1 MKFKIISLYIIAFLI
16 FTSCT
21 VNVNQSYTNKNL
33 NVNKAISQ
41 NENEIVLDKEDKQI
55 WFEGNYLETDSLKLN
70 GYLTEKVK
78 VKKYY
83 EKLNEYID
91 VVNAVITKNG
101 KQIAKFDGVVTPLGN
116 RIDFALFSF
125 FDQPN
130 EQLVIVDSTNR
141 YEEVWIVDLSKDF
154 KVLFNSSDYG
164 IVSGGLTRID
174 FDEDGIYEIT
184 LANYDDIFGFAT
196 AFRPSNSIIF
206 QYDKKLRKFLPAS
219 HKLQEYT
226 LENIEEQIQKFKADE
241 KKEFSDVLE
250 ITFRYFYAG
259 KEEEGWKF
267 FDENFLPDKNTY
279 TIKVEDKEKAREE
292 IKNALNE
299 NLVYQFI
306 KKDLEKSVK

>member
-1 MKFKIISLYIIAFLI
+1 MNFKIISIYILAFLI
-16 FTSCT
+16 FTACT
-21 VNVNQSYTNKNL
+21 VNVNQSYTNINS
-33 NVNKAISQ
+33 NTNTTISQ
-41 NENEIVLDKEDKQI
+41 NENEIVLDQDKQI

-70 GYLTEKVK
+70 GYLIKKVK

-83 EKLNEYID
+83 EILNENID
-91 VVNAVITKNG
+91 VIDTVITKNG
-101 KQIAKFDGVVTPLGN
+101 KQIAKFDGVLYPLGN
-116 RIDFALFSF
+116 QMDFALFSF

-154 KVLFNSSDYG
+154 KILFNSSDYG

-184 LANYDDIFGFAT
+184 LANIDDIFGFAT

-226 LENIEEQIQKFKADE
+226 LDKIEEQIQKFKDDE

-259 KEEEGWKF
+259 KDDEGWKF

-279 TIKVEDKEKAREE
+279 TIKVEDKEQAREE
-292 IKNALNE
+292 IKKALNE
-299 NLVYQFI
+299 NPVYQFI
-306 KKDLEKSVK
+306 KKDLEKVAK